1 MAIGGRNISDEIGGR
16 NISDEIGGRNIS
28 EAFLQVYFL
37 NLSPSNVLHLVVG
50 EKTFTMYSS
59 DCHRKFI

>member
-16 NISDEIGGRNIS
+16 NISD
-28 EAFLQVYFL
+28 AFLPVYFL
-37 NLSPSNVLHLVVG
+37 NLSPSTVLHLVVG

-59 DCHRKFI
+59 NCHRKSM